1 MPTPPADGSRKTDCS
16 IWRFIVPVAAAPEK
30 IPVVL
35 LYNVDPQWTQ
45 AEKEEVISLST
56 HLGHALIEVGYS
68 TIFVPIADDDIADH
82 LHPFDPS
89 EHIIFNWCES
99 LPGLRHSEWL
109 VAKRLEMLGFTFT
122 GADSETLAL
131 AQDKY
136 RVKVLLEQAGIPTPA
151 WRIFHDG
158 EPCEWDHFPA
168 IVKPMNEH
176 CSAGI
181 TRESVVLNQTE
192 LESRIPFILDTY
204 QQPAM
209 VEDFIDGR
217 EFHVSVWGN
226 EKLTVLPVA
235 EMDFSFFSNIKDRL
249 CTYDAKFIPGSD
261 AYEKIETLLP
271 APLTAEEKTAL
282 EKVCCDAY
290 VALGCRDYA
299 RLDIRLR
306 DNVFYVL
313 DVNPNADIS
322 HEASMACAAEVAGIS
337 YGQMGSMFVRLAA
350 RRHPVFGKMSEPQE
364 PAKKQSAIKRSR
376 AKRASSFKE
385 PQAS

>member
-1 MPTPPADGSRKTDCS
+1 
-16 IWRFIVPVAAAPEK
+16 EK

-151 WRIFHDG
+151 WRIFRHG

-226 EKLTVLPVA
+226 EKLTV
-235 EMDFSFFSNIKDRL
+235 
-249 CTYDAKFIPGSD
+249 
-261 AYEKIETLLP
+261 
-271 APLTAEEKTAL
+271 
-282 EKVCCDAY
+282 
-290 VALGCRDYA
+290 